1 MDKPIRVWVEVP
13 ASPLPA
19 SNVAVRL
26 QPITFDPRLS
36 DDTLGHLVRLAL
48 DLVET
53 ATSGGVP

>member
-1 MDKPIRVWVEVP
+1 MDKSIRVWVEVP

-36 DDTLGHLVRLAL
+36 DDTIGHLVRLAL
-48 DLVET
+48 GET
-53 ATSGGVP
+53 EPATSGGAS